1 MAKDNTQ
8 ISIFDLN
15 LENKTNDVLKG
26 IKNRYQSIKNASLEE
41 VFNIFNN
48 LNLDKSH
55 FVSKDDIC
63 TPMEC
68 VKQMVDY
75 IPNEFWKRKRIKILD
90 PCCGNGNFGAYCR
103 FKTNDNNI
111 WYNDLNI
118 NRLANCRDLL
128 NPKHLLNEDAL
139 CLNMKNQFD
148 LVIANPPYSGG
159 GNKNQSISNK
169 FIEQSIKLV
178 KNKGYICFI
187 TPNNWMTFNNNNTTL
202 KSLLS
207 CGSFVVID
215 NNVKKYFPQ
224 IGSSFTVFVWQK
236 GIFDN
241 KTKVINSYL
250 KKDIQENV
258 IIPKSM
264 QFLPLYLSNEVIS
277 IVLKMVNGDNGKF
290 KYRCDLHNFTQKSKL
305 SDKKDEIY
313 RYETIHTVKKT
324 RYANEKQDIYNK
336 WLIIIPLSTYFVPF
350 IRNKVNVTQSVGY
363 IAFNYKKEATDYLN
377 LLKRPEYKVIIHL
390 TRYGNFNNIMLLKHL
405 KFENNY
411 KFTDKEI
418 QIINELYNLIKY

>member
-15 LENKTNDVLKG
+15 LENKTNDLLKG